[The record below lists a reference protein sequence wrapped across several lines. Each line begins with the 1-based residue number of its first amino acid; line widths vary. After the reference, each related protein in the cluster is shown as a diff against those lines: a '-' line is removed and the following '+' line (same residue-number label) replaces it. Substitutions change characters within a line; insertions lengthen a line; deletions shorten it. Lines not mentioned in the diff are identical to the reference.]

1 MNLINLICLL
11 QNAERKLQGHV
22 GGGGDGLTDSE
33 HSDSDS
39 SEEEED
45 EDEEGDHG
53 RVIDSSDDEEQSR
66 RCRVSARRS
75 THEYQNVSQLEWDN
89 STM

>member
-1 MNLINLICLL
+1 M
-11 QNAERKLQGHV
+11 QTAERKVQGGS
-22 GGGGDGLTDSE
+22 GGGAEGLTDSE

-39 SEEEED
+39 SDEEED
-45 EDEEGDHG
+45 EEEDDAERG
-53 RVIDSSDDEEQSR
+53 RVADTSDDEEQTQ
-66 RCRVSARRS
+66 RCRVVARRS